1 LAGEISLNRQ
11 GQQRTASMAS
21 PHRNQD
27 VDTIR
32 ASAQLPGLNI
42 DIVHSQSPDGDSEQ
56 ISITLQAVSSFE
68 AFGRALE
75 AANPFVFWTQAMR
88 LAWLPWL
95 EAARIA
101 MLPPNLP
108 APRKAV
114 PPPSDERD

>member
-1 LAGEISLNRQ
+1 MMNSRSNR
-11 GQQRTASMAS
+11 
-21 PHRNQD
+21 D
-27 VDTIR
+27 VDTTR

-56 ISITLQAVSSFE
+56 ISITLQAVPSFE
-68 AFGRALE
+68 AFGRAFE
-75 AANPFVFWTQAMR
+75 AANPFAFWTQAMR

-108 APRKAV
+108 APSKAV
-114 PPPSDERD
+114 SPPSDKRD

>member
-1 LAGEISLNRQ
+1 
-11 GQQRTASMAS
+11 MS
-21 PHRNQD
+21 PHSNRD
-27 VDTIR
+27 IDTTR

-42 DIVHSQSPDGDSEQ
+42 DIVHSQSPGGDSEQ
-56 ISITLQAVSSFE
+56 ISITLQAVPSFE

-75 AANPFVFWTQAMR
+75 AANPFAFWAQAMR

-101 MLPPNLP
+101 MQPPSLP

-114 PPPSDERD
+114 PTPPEEQD